1 MQDLHLTW
9 FPELFNISKKNVEK
23 TMRLETDQSILILL
37 VITLSFI
44 KSMYVSSV
52 SYMSCTYSVHNLNFA
67 CKLPC
72 HSGYAIPAKSMS
84 AVTLDRVPQDPIAGV
99 AQNLDIKA
107 IFKYFCG
114 IPSNW

>member
-1 MQDLHLTW
+1 
-9 FPELFNISKKNVEK
+9 
-23 TMRLETDQSILILL
+23 
-37 VITLSFI
+37 
-44 KSMYVSSV
+44 
-52 SYMSCTYSVHNLNFA
+52 MSCKLNFA

-114 IPSNW
+114 VPSNWQSDLRHFCYKLKEGSKFQN